1 MLTYNAI
8 RESHFFLISFFC
20 LNFVNSVSDDEK
32 LKFSVDLINKFI
44 FIQTLDLYWVIERDK
59 IIKIW
64 KNLAAY
70 KSRKKEFITLFLND
84 ILRFFWDFYDT
95 ELFKI
100 GEKREEGVK
109 QYLSRLEDS
118 SDNISKFY
126 NTLEYILGIKGSILQ
141 RGILQYNFK
150 DIDSDILGKA
160 YEIFLAYKRR
170 QKGIFYTPP
179 FITQFISESVLKQR
193 FKSKIKELE
202 IYLENNDFLNAL
214 KILENIKQIRILD
227 PACGSGSFLIK
238 VYEIIWDQYL
248 EIKGLFKKK
257 FKSSNKKKQLILE
270 DFKTRQEET
279 LNPINLIIEEMMNFE
294 DEKKISMLIALR
306 HIFGNDFDSNATDVA
321 KLNLLITIIK
331 KNPKSYKPEFIKSN
345 HVLPFLKINFSN
357 SNFLVNTSNEK
368 IIEFLSKNMKP
379 ELEKISKKYQNFLSQ
394 PNRVRLAD
402 NIIEIQ
408 DSFKNAIIREF
419 KLEELFDNTET
430 IPFMPFI
437 DNWFLFFED
446 NGELKPEEMRGFD
459 IILGNPPYISLRDL
473 EQDYHEFMLPFLEL
487 FEVHTGYNDLFYYF
501 IEQGTKLLKKEG
513 VLSLITT
520 NYFFQATYSDKLRNF
535 ILNKSEIN
543 LILDF
548 KDFRVFPKQGIH
560 SCVFILKN
568 KPNIESMNKIKIV
581 KVNKCESNGFT
592 LINHIKSNFGKHEY
606 EDKYITIFSKNQK
619 DLNDSIWVFV
629 KLELQEILKKIETD
643 TVSLEDVCDIEK
655 GTSTGLNKVFV
666 ISKEFVNQNNIEI
679 NLLKKYVRNS
689 DLDRYFINYQ
699 GLFLV
704 YILNPSSLE
713 SSLNLNN
720 YLLMHEDELSERNE
734 VKKGM
739 YHWTRL
745 ERPRV
750 EAFYES

>member
-1 MLTYNAI
+1 M
-8 RESHFFLISFFC
+8 
-20 LNFVNSVSDDEK
+20 
-32 LKFSVDLINKFI
+32 
-44 FIQTLDLYWVIERDK
+44 
-59 IIKIW
+59 
-64 KNLAAY
+64 
-70 KSRKKEFITLFLND
+70 
-84 ILRFFWDFYDT
+84 
-95 ELFKI
+95 
-100 GEKREEGVK
+100 
-109 QYLSRLEDS
+109 
-118 SDNISKFY
+118 
-126 NTLEYILGIKGSILQ
+126 
-141 RGILQYNFK
+141 
-150 DIDSDILGKA
+150 
-160 YEIFLAYKRR
+160 
-170 QKGIFYTPP
+170 
-179 FITQFISESVLKQR
+179 LKQK

-248 EIKGLFKKK
+248 EIKNLFKIK
-257 FKSSNKKKQLILE
+257 FKSSDKKKQLILE
-270 DFKTRQEET
+270 DFKTRQEEK

-368 IIEFLSKNMKP
+368 IIEFLSKNRKS
-379 ELEKISKKYQNFLSQ
+379 ELEKISKKHHNFLSQ

-408 DSFKNAIIREF
+408 DNLKNVIIREF
-419 KLEELFDNTET
+419 RLEELFDNTET
-430 IPFMPFI
+430 IPFIPFI

-473 EQDYHEFMLPFLEL
+473 EQDYHEFILTFLEL

-501 IEQGTKLLKKEG
+501 IEQGIKYLKKG
-513 VLSLITT
+513 GLLSMITT

-560 SCVFILKN
+560 SCVFILRN
-568 KPNIESMNKIKIV
+568 KPFIESMNEIKIV

-592 LINHIKSNFGKHEY
+592 LINHINSNFVKYEY
-606 EDKYITIFSKNQK
+606 EDQYITLFSKNQK
-619 DLNDSIWVFV
+619 DLNDIWF
-629 KLELQEILKKIETD
+629 L
-643 TVSLEDVCDIEK
+643 
-655 GTSTGLNKVFV
+655 LN
-666 ISKEFVNQNNIEI
+666 
-679 NLLKKYVRNS
+679 
-689 DLDRYFINYQ
+689 
-699 GLFLV
+699 
-704 YILNPSSLE
+704 
-713 SSLNLNN
+713 
-720 YLLMHEDELSERNE
+720 
-734 VKKGM
+734 
-739 YHWTRL
+739 
-745 ERPRV
+745 
-750 EAFYES
+750 